1 MSAIPPTVLPLRSAA
16 VRRGLFMPIFGE
28 LADPSTL
35 ARLAARA
42 EDRGWDGVFLWD
54 HVVYRPPVRA
64 ATDPWIA
71 LAAIAVATE
80 RVVLGPMVTPLAR
93 RRPWIVARQAVALDH
108 LSGGRFVLGLGLGLD
123 SSGGELSRFGEE
135 TDDRRRASMLD
146 EGLDLLA
153 GLLSGEQVDH
163 RGEHYQARD
172 VRFLPRPVRPGGLPV
187 WLAGR
192 WPHRRPVERALRH
205 DGLFLIDTAGPAD
218 LAAIAERA
226 AGLGRPFDLAVEGRP
241 GEASEP
247 WAAAGATWW
256 LAQFDPF
263 DLTVAGVEAAIDA
276 GPS

>member
-1 MSAIPPTVLPLRSAA
+1 M
-16 VRRGLFMPIFGE
+16 RRGVFLPIFDE
-28 LADPSTL
+28 LADPATL

-42 EDRGWDGVFLWD
+42 EGRGWDGVFLWD
-54 HVVYRPPVRA
+54 HVVYRPPVA
-64 ATDPWIA
+64 AVTDPWIA
-71 LAAIAVATE
+71 LAAMAMATE
-80 RVVLGPMVTPLAR
+80 HIALGPMVTPLAR

-135 TDDRRRASMLD
+135 TDDRRRATMLD

-153 GLLSGEQVDH
+153 GLLAGERVDH

-172 VRFLPRPVRPGGLPV
+172 VRFLPRPARPGGLPI

-192 WPHRRPVERALRH
+192 WPNRRPVERALRH
-205 DGLFLIDTAGPAD
+205 DGLFLIDTEGPAD
-218 LAAIAERA
+218 LAGVAERA
-226 AGLGRPFDLAVEGRP
+226 AGLGRPFDIVVEGLP
-241 GEASEP
+241 GEATDG

-256 LAQFDPF
+256 LARFEAF
-263 DLTVAGVEAAIDA
+263 EVTVASVEAAIDA